1 MNSLVDLNAILFN
14 QIQKIQN
21 EDATDEELERE
32 IKKSEAITKLS
43 SQVLSSAN
51 IALQAQ
57 KQFDEYGTGRTV
69 DIPLLGISN
78 DNLMIENKNL
88 RRRLADKEAI
98 YE

>member
-1 MNSLVDLNAILFN
+1 MNSLADLNAILFN

-21 EDATDEELERE
+21 DDATDEELERE

-78 DNLMIENKNL
+78 EGLMVENKNL
-88 RRRLADKEAI
+88 RRRLADKESM
-98 YE
+98 YD

>member
-1 MNSLVDLNAILFN
+1 MNSLADLNAILFS

-21 EDATDEELERE
+21 EDATDDELEKE

-78 DNLMIENKNL
+78 DNLMVENKNL
-88 RRRLADKEAI
+88 RRRLMDKESFR
-98 YE
+98 

>member
-1 MNSLVDLNAILFN
+1 MNSLTDLNAILFD

-21 EDATDEELERE
+21 DDQTDEELEKE

-69 DIPLLGISN
+69 DIPLLGVSN
-78 DNLMIENKNL
+78 QNLMMENKNL
-88 RRRLADKEAI
+88 RRRLAEKEA
-98 YE
+98 YD